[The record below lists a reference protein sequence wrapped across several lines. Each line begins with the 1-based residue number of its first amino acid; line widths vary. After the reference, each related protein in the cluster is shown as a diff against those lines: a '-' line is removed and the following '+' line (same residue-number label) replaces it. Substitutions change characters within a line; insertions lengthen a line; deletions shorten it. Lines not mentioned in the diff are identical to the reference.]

1 MSKRKGLKKMFL
13 PLLLMILLVTLA
25 GCGKKGEGTSPTAV
39 ETGSVTG
46 IYTNTITGEEMR
58 DRLVASWSAVTH
70 LDTLVQNNV
79 LVLTAENTTITGD
92 RYELSKELYNGEM
105 GIHIE
110 AHFYGE
116 YVEDGT
122 TVTLKTPEY
131 YTWIYYRNGQIMG
144 DAHVYEPVNPDATGN
159 DGASFFGDYLDYHG
173 YHRIDEMN
181 VTVNKADGTF
191 EFAIETDE
199 DTAEIGTESEDDGF
213 QAGPI
218 FYADDSAEESTENTE
233 EE

>member
-1 MSKRKGLKKMFL
+1 MKGKRRKVGTR
-13 PLLLMILLVTLA
+13 LLVLLTALMLMLA
-25 GCGKKGEGTSPTAV
+25 GCGSSQVQTSEATV
-39 ETGSVTG
+39 QSDGVTG
-46 IYTNTITGEEMR
+46 IYTNTITGEELR

-116 YVEDGT
+116 YVEEDGE
-122 TVTLKTPEY
+122 VTLKTPEY
-131 YTWIYYRNGQIMG
+131 YTWIYYRNGRIMG
-144 DAHVYEPVNPDATGN
+144 DAHVYEPVDPEATGN

-173 YHRIDEMN
+173 YHRIDEMK
-181 VTVNKADGTF
+181 VIVDGENKTF
-191 EFAIETDE
+191 RFDIETD
-199 DTAEIGTESEDDGF
+199 DDAVALGSESEDDGF

-218 FYADDSAEESTENTE
+218 FEETDASEEATE
-233 EE
+233 E